1 MKRRIELLLI
11 CLIIIGAVF
20 LRIIFWQPDIYGSD
34 FFYHYTVTEQAI
46 TNEKLSNDNNLAMCY
61 EGVKQG
67 HPHGFY
73 FLPYIGGK
81 ILGLDNAFIILP
93 VLLGLISL
101 MLAYMLLKKLFN
113 RKVAMIALFFLAI
126 SVGHISK
133 SFPFSWRGEN
143 LIYPLLLGA
152 LLTLYTAL
160 FEKKKIYAVISGMI
174 SGVSI
179 WFWNGYPLLILIYLC
194 TILLTIAWKWIKK
207 EKDLLE
213 CIRISILSM
222 VIQAVVLIFLSRT
235 IELAGKGFVFGRY
248 YYPIIIIVTVA
259 ISGFI
264 YYAQKKHSIKPLI
277 IAFFIV
283 VAAILFLMPYIK
295 QILMGFG
302 SIDSLIGAVT
312 PTELQTTKWYQ
323 YLFAFHI
330 LLITSLLG
338 LYKYIKDFTAQKAFF
353 LGLLLPSLYLIGS
366 ASRYIYFASVPI
378 LALTGIFLDQQKKI
392 RKKFDIFTFITIVLM
407 IFMFVYSLYAIPK
420 YLSEGHHVQNKEP
433 YEFLR
438 ENTEKNACIIEI
450 SDQGA
455 TTEFLAKRYYYFHSL
470 GADYTRLKK
479 VHNFFLDESENNF
492 GINNLYILVS
502 YNDLGKI
509 RFISQNTDIKTEEI
523 GFYRTITYGD
533 EEEINETELKEGLDF
548 MKLVFVNNKLY
559 VNETGKGCAYAGKY
573 DIFYLKDGVCNTT
586 IFKIVTNQTVKD
598 FRNVY
603 FKDGYSIYKF
613 EPNAS

>member
-11 CLIIIGAVF
+11 GLIVIGAAL

-46 TNEKLSNDNNLAMCY
+46 ANGKLSNDNNLAMCY

-101 MLAYMLLKKLFN
+101 ILTYMLLKKLFSK
-113 RKVAMIALFFLAI
+113 RVAMVALFFLAI

-160 FEKKKIYAVISGMI
+160 FEKKKIYAIISGI
-174 SGVSI
+174 LSGASI
-179 WFWNGYPLLILIYLC
+179 WFWNGYPLLVLICLG

-207 EKDLLE
+207 EKDMLE
-213 CIRISILSM
+213 CILIGMLSM
-222 VIQAVVLIFLSRT
+222 VTQAIVLIFLSRT
-235 IELAGKGFVFGRY
+235 IELAGKGLVFGRY
-248 YYPIIIIVTVA
+248 YYPIIIIVTIA
-259 ISGFI
+259 ISGVI
-264 YYAQKKHSIKPLI
+264 YYTQKKRSIKPLI
-277 IAFFIV
+277 VVFFIMG
-283 VAAILFLMPYIK
+283 AATLFFMPYIK

-302 SIDSLIGAVT
+302 SVDSLMGTIT

-338 LYKYIKDFTAQKAFF
+338 LYQYIKNFTAQKAFF

-366 ASRYIYFASVPI
+366 ASRYIYFASIPI
-378 LALTGIFLDQQKKI
+378 LALTGIFLEQRKKVK
-392 RKKFDIFTFITIVLM
+392 KKFDIFIFLTIVLM
-407 IFMFVYSLYAIPK
+407 IFMSVYSLYAIPK

-433 YEFLR
+433 YQFLR

-479 VHNFFLDESENNF
+479 VHNFLLDEGENNF
-492 GINNLYILVS
+492 GIENLYILVS
-502 YNDLGKI
+502 YNDLAKI
-509 RFISQNTDIKTEEI
+509 RFISQNTDVKTEEI

-533 EEEINETELKEGLDF
+533 EEEINETELTEGLDF
-548 MKLVFVNNKLY
+548 MKHVFVNNKLY

-573 DIFYLKDGVCNTT
+573 DTFYLKDGVCNTT
-586 IFKIVTNQTVKD
+586 LFKMLTNQTITD
-598 FRNVY
+598 FKNVY
-603 FKDGYSIYKF
+603 FKEGYAIYKY